1 MSHLARLF
9 HAALVVTALASF
21 ARAELKVGDAF
32 PTPLVAE
39 LATSEKP
46 ELAGKILVV
55 DFWASWCAPCKAS
68 FPALGKVASDYAAR
82 GVVLLGVS
90 VDESPGAYAAFV
102 KKLAP
107 PFRTLHDARQDLARA
122 VQVPAMPTTYV
133 VDRQGRVSSIHT
145 GFHGDASDKKLR
157 ADLDALVA
165 AKD

>member
-1 MSHLARLF
+1 MSHLAKLF
-9 HAALVVTALASF
+9 HAALIVTALASL
-21 ARAELKVGDAF
+21 ARAELKVGAAF
-32 PTPLVAE
+32 PTPIVTE

-68 FPALGKVASDYAAR
+68 FPALGKVARDYAAR

-102 KKLAP
+102 KKFSP
-107 PFRTLHDARQDLARA
+107 PFRTLHDARQNLARA

-133 VDRQGRVSSIHT
+133 VDRQGKVRAIHT
-145 GFHGDASDKKLR
+145 GFHGEASDRKLR

>member
-1 MSHLARLF
+1 MTHPTRILHVTFA
-9 HAALVVTALASF
+9 VTALASF

-32 PTPLVAE
+32 PTPVLTE

-68 FPALGKVASDYAAR
+68 FPALGKIAGDYAAR
-82 GVVLLGVS
+82 SVVLLGVS
-90 VDESPGAYAAFV
+90 VDESPGAYASFV
-102 KKLAP
+102 KKFSP
-107 PFRTLHDARQDLARA
+107 PFRTLHDARQNLARA

-133 VDRQGRVSSIHT
+133 VDRQGKVRAIHT
-145 GFHGDASDKKLR
+145 GFHGDASDKRLR

-165 AKD
+165 AKE